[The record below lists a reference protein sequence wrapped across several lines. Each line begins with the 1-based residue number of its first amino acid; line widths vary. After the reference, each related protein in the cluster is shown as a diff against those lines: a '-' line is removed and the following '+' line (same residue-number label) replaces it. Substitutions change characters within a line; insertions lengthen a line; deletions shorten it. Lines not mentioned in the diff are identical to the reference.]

1 MVRPLARRSAV
12 STLAG
17 LVSIAGLTLSA
28 AHADAVDP
36 YADAGTIVGWS
47 TGAES
52 YGSDQVPA
60 SLDGTVITQVDAGVG
75 YTLALDSDGKVTCFG
90 DSSGNSIPEICDL
103 PASVTDGA
111 TKQVAAGQAK
121 NAGAVLA
128 DGSVAVWGQSALKGA
143 GDPDAPWPTKVPE
156 ALKQAGAATHLSIG
170 DGAAAAVTSDGKVV
184 TWGTIDD
191 STVPE
196 DLKVA
201 GAAQDVAVSAYGGVF
216 VLRTDGSLEAFGG
229 GIDVPADLQAP
240 GSVKQV
246 SAVFVGAYALTTTGK
261 VVGLGYVSN
270 DYANAPAAPAALDGK
285 TVTTLGA
292 HWGPSVAVTSD
303 GDIVAW
309 NCQAGFAPQECPAV
323 PSSFS
328 AADIS
333 AFATGG
339 DTVIALSRVVLPVA
353 KPTIAGT
360 ATVGQTLTGTPGTF
374 SGGGT
379 VTNQWLADGQP
390 ISGATGSTLVL
401 AEAQKGSTISLRST
415 ATKGD
420 VTKTQTSDA
429 TTAVAAGPAALSS
442 ATLKVTKAPTTTKS
456 GSASLSFKAAGG
468 KAVNGKATLS
478 LKKGSS
484 TRTSTVT
491 IKSGKGTA
499 TIAKLPVGT
508 WSAKATFQ
516 GSTTV
521 KSGSTSSTKVAVK
534 APISS
539 AKVSLTKKPT
549 SKARGKVSVTFKA
562 TGASV
567 NGKAVVTLTKGRSV
581 KKITLTVK
589 NGKGS
594 ATVPRLAKG
603 TWKYRAGFAGSSTV
617 LKQSS
622 GTHSVRITK

>member
-12 STLAG
+12 SALAG

-52 YGSDQVPA
+52 YGSDQVPS

-75 YTLALDSDGKVTCFG
+75 YTLALDSEGKVTCFG

-156 ALKQAGAATHLSIG
+156 ALQQPGATTRLSIG
-170 DGAAAAVTSDGKVV
+170 DSGAAAVTSDGKVV

-196 DLKVA
+196 DLKVV

-333 AFATGG
+333 ALATGG
-339 DTVIALSRVVLPVA
+339 DTVIALSRAVLPVA
-353 KPTIAGT
+353 KPTIAGL

-401 AEAQKGSTISLRST
+401 AEAQKGAAISFRST

-429 TTAVAAGPAALSS
+429 TSAVASGSAAISS
-442 ATLKVTKAPTTTKS
+442 ATLRVPQAPTTTKP
-456 GSASLSFKAAGG
+456 GSARLSFTAVGG
-468 KAVNGKATLS
+468 TAVNGRAKLTLT
-478 LKKGSS
+478 KGSS
-484 TRTSTVT
+484 TRTATVT
-491 IKSGKGTA
+491 IKNGQGSA
-499 TIAKLPVGT
+499 SIAKLPLGA
-508 WSAKATFQ
+508 WRARATFQ
-516 GSTTV
+516 GSSTVAAGSTRTVTVTV
-521 KSGSTSSTKVAVK
+521 KAG
-534 APISS
+534 ISS
-539 AKVSLTKKPT
+539 ARVSLTKPPT
-549 SKARGKVSVTFKA
+549 SRTQGRVSVSFKA

-567 NGKAVVTLTKGRSV
+567 NGRATVTFSKGRSV
-581 KKITLTVK
+581 KKVTVVVR

-594 ATVPRLAKG
+594 AAVPRLAKG
-603 TWKYRAGFAGSSTV
+603 TWKYKATYAGSSTV
-617 LKQSS
+617 VTKSS
-622 GTHSVRITK
+622 GTSTVRITK